1 MVFISTSNGL
11 MFTFNT
17 QNHTV
22 EKIFVNKNAVVDQV
36 KIIDNKYAIC
46 GGIDCSLRIWSLET

>member
-1 MVFISTSNGL
+1 